1 MGGTATGRL
10 VTTGIPNLD
19 LILGGGVP
27 AGDVLLVTGPAGA
40 GKTTL
45 CFQLLFHAAAAGEN
59 VLYVAT
65 LSEPTIRLLAH
76 LRSFRFYDEGLIS
89 KRLFLLNVYPLAAQS
104 LDAVTAALVAAVRE
118 HRATLVAID
127 GLMTLGDL
135 HPTSRA
141 KRGFIYELG
150 TTLTA
155 EGCTTVLTSVDV
167 PPAEEY
173 RFPAWTMTDGI
184 VDLGSR
190 PVGTAITRTIQ
201 VRKLRGLRP
210 LLGPHTMRIDDA
222 GLTVFPRLEST
233 IVPRDVGL
241 SPERAPLGLPELDA
255 MMHGGPLA
263 GSTSILAGALGTGKT
278 LTCLQF
284 ILTGARR
291 GEPGLILGFRE
302 TPRQLVD
309 KARAFGLDLQGA
321 LDAGQVAILYRAPID
336 LPIDE
341 ITWELRQAIDRW
353 SPTRLAIDSFVELE
367 DRLDGRRQRDYLAA
381 LIALLRNRGITAL
394 VSKEIPQVIGPELD
408 FSDTPLAVLV
418 ENLIMYRWVEYRSE
432 LVRIVSILKMRD
444 SAYDS
449 SIRQYTISAAGLQV
463 RAKVETGEGLLS
475 GVARLPAET
484 RRGPR
489 RGRDV

>member
-1 MGGTATGRL
+1 MGTGRL
-10 VTTGIPNLD
+10 MATGIPNLD

-45 CFQLLFHAAAAGEN
+45 CFQLLFHAASLGQD

-65 LSEPTIRLLAH
+65 LSEPTPRLLAH
-76 LRSFRFYDEGLIS
+76 LRSFAFYDEGLIG
-89 KRLFLLNVYPLAAQS
+89 KHLFLLNVYPLVAQS
-104 LDAVTAALVAAVRE
+104 LDAVTDALVQAVRE
-118 HRATLVAID
+118 HQATLVAVD
-127 GLMTLGDL
+127 GLMTFRDL
-135 HPTSRA
+135 HPSSPA
-141 KRGFIYELG
+141 ERGFVYQLG

-155 EGCTTVLTSVDV
+155 EGCTTLLTSVDV

-173 RFPAWTMTDGI
+173 RFPAFTMADGI
-184 VDLGSR
+184 VELGSHE
-190 PVGTAITRTIQ
+190 VGAAITRTIR
-201 VRKLRGLRP
+201 VRKLRGLSP
-210 LLGPHTMRIDDA
+210 LLGPHTLRIDDV
-222 GLTVFPRLEST
+222 GLTVFPRLEAT
-233 IVPRDVGL
+233 VAPRDVGL
-241 SPERAPLGLPELDA
+241 SPERAPLGFPELDE
-255 MMHGGPLA
+255 MMHGGPVA

-284 ILTGARR
+284 ILAGARR
-291 GEPGLILGFRE
+291 GERGLILGFRE

-336 LPIDE
+336 LRIDE
-341 ITWELRQAIDRW
+341 ITWELRQTIERQ
-353 SPTRLAIDSFVELE
+353 SPARLAIDSLVELE
-367 DRLDGRRQRDYLAA
+367 HRMDERRERDYLAA
-381 LIALLRNRGITAL
+381 LVALLRDRGITAL

-408 FSDTPLAVLV
+408 FSDTALAVLA
-418 ENLIMYRWVEYRSE
+418 ENLILYRWVEYRAQ
-432 LVRIVSILKMRD
+432 LVRIVSILNMRD

-449 SIRQYTISAAGLQV
+449 SIRQYTITETGLHV

-475 GVARLPAET
+475 GIARLPVEA

-489 RGRDV
+489 RGRDA